1 VIPQD
6 FLQTLLDRVDIV
18 DVIEAYVPLRKAG
31 ANYVAR
37 CPFHSEKTPSFTVS
51 QGKQFYHCFGC
62 AAHGT
67 AIGFLME
74 YAGLDFVDAV
84 RDLAARVGMK
94 VPDTAQ
100 VDSRRQDTDPDALCT
115 VMERAWPYYRTAL
128 KSSERAV
135 AYLKGRGLTGEVAA
149 RYGLGYA
156 PDEWRNLA
164 ACFTHYEDPLLVRAG
179 LVIDTDGGRR
189 YDRFRDRIMFPIFS
203 GRGRVIA
210 FGGRVLDKGE
220 PKYLNSPETPLFAKG
235 TELYGLVQARQ
246 AIRDSGRVL
255 VVEGYMDVIALA
267 QHGVGYAVATL
278 GTAVSGTQIRKLV
291 RMAERVIFA
300 FDGDE
305 AGRKAAVRAL
315 EQSLPLFEDGKR
327 VDFLFL
333 PSGEDPDSYIRQH
346 GGSGFE
352 ALLEAALPLSEFFV
366 RELLGRTEVS
376 SVEGKAKLM
385 QIASPWLREIHAP
398 FLGHLLRRRIAELAG
413 MSDQEAGRLLGRAPA
428 STSAGKRRILP
439 LPSPARTA
447 LLCLLAKPELAV
459 RIDPA
464 LLMEGDAYASALGRL
479 LEFAEKAPNLRTAR
493 DMAEVLGDTAEGDL
507 VRQAAGEVMTWP
519 EDYDVMAD
527 LEGALSS
534 LRSEAGRRM
543 SRQIESRKPSELS
556 AEEKAAYLDSLRKRK
571 NSTFGGDG
579 EGNEPSDQ

>member
-1 VIPQD
+1 
-6 FLQTLLDRVDIV
+6 
-18 DVIEAYVPLRKAG
+18 
-31 ANYVAR
+31 
-37 CPFHSEKTPSFTVS
+37 
-51 QGKQFYHCFGC
+51 
-62 AAHGT
+62 
-67 AIGFLME
+67 ME

-84 RDLAARVGMK
+84 ADLAARVGMAI
-94 VPDTAQ
+94 PDSVGTN
-100 VDSRRQDTDPDALCT
+100 SRRRETDTDALLT
-115 VMERAWPYYRTAL
+115 VMANAWRYYKTAL

-164 ACFTHYEDPLLVRAG
+164 ACFAHYEDPVLVRAG
-179 LVIDTDGGRR
+179 LVIDTEGGRR

-278 GTAVSGTQIRKLV
+278 GTAVSGTQIRKLI
-291 RMAERVIFA
+291 RMAERVVFA
-300 FDGDE
+300 FDGDD

-327 VDFLFL
+327 LDFLFL

-346 GGSGFE
+346 GCSRFE
-352 ALLEAALPLSEFFV
+352 ALLEAALPLSEFFT

-376 SVEGKAKLM
+376 SVEGKARLM
-385 QIASPWLREIHAP
+385 QIASPWLKEIHAP

-413 MSDQEAGRLLGRAPA
+413 LSDREAGRLLGRAPA
-428 STSAGKRRILP
+428 PQPAGKRHALP
-439 LPSPARTA
+439 LPSPARTL
-447 LLCLLAKPELAV
+447 LLCLLAKPELAA
-459 RIDPA
+459 RIDRG
-464 LLMEGDAYASALGRL
+464 LLLEGDAYASALRGL

-493 DMAEVLGDTAEGDL
+493 DMAEVLGDTPEGDL

-534 LRSEAGRRM
+534 LHSEAGRRM
-543 SRQIESRKPSELS
+543 GRQIESRKPSELS
-556 AEEKAAYLDSLRKRK
+556 AEEKAAYLGSLRRRK
-571 NSTFGGDG
+571 NSTFSGGQGG
-579 EGNEPSDQ
+579 ENEPSDQ